1 MYLILLVE
9 QGGVFGCWCN
19 SSLVDF
25 MIVGFLC
32 LLPGKVL
39 LSLPVLLLH
48 PLEVGLVDVEC
59 VQSGGVVGLFTGVG
73 VVVV

>member
-1 MYLILLVE
+1 MV
-9 QGGVFGCWCN
+9 GCWCN

-32 LLPGKVL
+32 LLPGRLL

-59 VQSGGVVGLFTGVG
+59 VQSGSVVGLVTGVG
-73 VVVV
+73 VVLV